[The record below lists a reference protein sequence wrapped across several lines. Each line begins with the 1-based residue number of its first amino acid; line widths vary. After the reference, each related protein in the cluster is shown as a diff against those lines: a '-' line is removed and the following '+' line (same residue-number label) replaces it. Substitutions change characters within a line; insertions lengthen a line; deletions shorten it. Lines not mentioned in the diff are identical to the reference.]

1 MPIFMHLFDLIFFFF
16 LFKLGIKAQM
26 PAERDTARPHYSGTL
41 FIALQSA

>member
-1 MPIFMHLFDLIFFFF
+1 MLIFMYLFDLIFFF

-26 PAERDTARPHYSGTL
+26 PAERDTARPRYSGIL